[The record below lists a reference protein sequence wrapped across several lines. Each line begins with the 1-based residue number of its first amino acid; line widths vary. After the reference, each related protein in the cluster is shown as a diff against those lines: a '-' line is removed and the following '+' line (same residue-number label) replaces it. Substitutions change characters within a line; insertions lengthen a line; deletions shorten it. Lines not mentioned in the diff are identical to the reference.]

1 MPAGKLCRYPR
12 NNHAGRFSEAQTARY
27 TQGVKKV
34 QIPDPHTTQRLRVVP
49 GEANMRPGARLVVIH
64 GANLGKTV
72 ELIDKPVTIGRAPVC
87 SMQIEHRSVSRLHC
101 EVWPEGDRFFV
112 RDLGST
118 NSTVI
123 NDGQIEL
130 CELKDGD
137 QIKVGEIVIKFLRRE
152 SLEDRY
158 LQAMVEMATV
168 DSLTQLP
175 NRRVWR
181 EALEAEVARAAHG
194 APLSLAFVD
203 LDHFKR
209 INDELGHLAGDEVL
223 KAVAKEIRQS
233 VRADQVAG
241 RLGGEEFAI
250 ILPNM
255 PLASAVRFSEAL
267 REAVEALRV
276 SLPTGARRITTSVG
290 VVQWLPGMQTSAD
303 FMRAADAELFRAKA
317 EGRNRVC
324 YPGSSA
330 ILAER
335 TDPKPRT

>member
-1 MPAGKLCRYPR
+1 
-12 NNHAGRFSEAQTARY
+12 
-27 TQGVKKV
+27 
-34 QIPDPHTTQRLRVVP
+34 
-49 GEANMRPGARLVVIH
+49 MRPGARLVVIH

-101 EVWPEGDRFFV
+101 EVWPEGGRFFV

-118 NSTVI
+118 NSTMI
-123 NDGQIEL
+123 NDDPIEL
-130 CELKDGD
+130 YELKDGD
-137 QIKVGEIVIKFLRRE
+137 QIKIGEIVIKFLRRE

-158 LQAMVEMATV
+158 LQAMVELATV

-181 EALEAEVARAAHG
+181 EALEEEVTRAARG
-194 APLSLAFVD
+194 VPLALAFVD

-209 INDELGHLAGDEVL
+209 INDELGHLSGDEVL
-223 KAVAKEIRQS
+223 KAVATEIRAA
-233 VRADQVAG
+233 VRGDQVAG

-255 PLASAVRFSEAL
+255 PLASAVRFAENL
-267 REAVEALRV
+267 RIGIEALRV
-276 SLPTGARRITTSVG
+276 KIGASERRITTSVG
-290 VVQWLPGMQTSAD
+290 VVQWQPGMQTSAD

-324 YPGSSA
+324 YPGSGGQAS
-330 ILAER
+330 LAEQ
-335 TDPKPRT
+335 TDPKPRR

>member
-1 MPAGKLCRYPR
+1 M
-12 NNHAGRFSEAQTARY
+12 
-27 TQGVKKV
+27 KKV
-34 QIPDPHTTQRLRVVP
+34 PQPDPHTTQRLRVVA
-49 GEANMRPGARLVVIH
+49 GEPNMRPGARLVVIH

-118 NSTVI
+118 NSTMI
-123 NDGQIEL
+123 NDGPIEL
-130 CELKDGD
+130 SELKDGD
-137 QIKVGEIVIKFLRRE
+137 QIKIGEIVIKFLRRE

-158 LQAMVEMATV
+158 LQAMVELATV

-181 EALEAEVARAAHG
+181 EALESEVARASQG
-194 APLSLAFVD
+194 VPLALAFVD

-223 KAVAKEIRQS
+223 KAVAQEIRQT
-233 VRADQVAG
+233 VRGGQVAG
-241 RLGGEEFAI
+241 RLGGEEFAVL
-250 ILPNM
+250 LPNM
-255 PLASAVRFSEAL
+255 PLASAVRFAETL
-267 REAVEALRV
+267 RAGVEGLRV
-276 SLPTGARRITTSVG
+276 TLATGVRRITTSVG
-290 VVQWLPGMQTSAD
+290 VVQWQPGMQTSAD

-317 EGRNRVC
+317 EGRNKVC

-330 ILAER
+330 MLAEQ
-335 TDPKPRT
+335 TDPKPRG